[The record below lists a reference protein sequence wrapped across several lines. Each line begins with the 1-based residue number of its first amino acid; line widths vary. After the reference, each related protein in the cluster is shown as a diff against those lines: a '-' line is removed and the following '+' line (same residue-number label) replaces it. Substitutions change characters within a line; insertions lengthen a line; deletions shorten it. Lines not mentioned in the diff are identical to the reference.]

1 MAKIKRDLPNNEY
14 QAAVGANSPSVSNVF
29 ATIADIVASGGIQHA
44 VASGTNT
51 YTVTIPGVI
60 AYTDGDAYL
69 VRFTNGNDA
78 DSTININS
86 LGVKTL
92 TKKANVQVTGGDI
105 VAGQEML
112 IIYDGTNFQCIQT
125 TANQLFAYVTNDDS
139 VTITAGQ
146 PVYAFGAAG
155 NRMSVKLANNT
166 GDATSAQTV
175 GLVFS
180 SSIAPNQRGFV
191 ITQGVIDGLNTGT
204 YNPGDQLYLGAKAG
218 SLTDVKPYAPNH
230 LVYIG
235 IVEIANAGNGQI
247 YVKPQNGYELDELH
261 DVDLITHG
269 FWASVLEGYPRL
281 FEGINI
287 GNNVIVGWKTIIM
300 SGVTICDNVVIGS
313 HSTVTKSL
321 TTEKG
326 IYVGSPAKLVKTV
339 VEPSYT
345 EKLLILDSVVK
356 EFKTLMSYYDVDK
369 LDTKISW
376 PILTVNDLNINVVN
390 LTYTGTHDKTSDAFR
405 DFARRYGIRVY
416 APHGYV
422 FNLAR
427 I

>member
-1 MAKIKRDLPNNEY
+1 MVCHTGHINLAQPI
-14 QAAVGANSPSVSNVF
+14 
-29 ATIADIVASGGIQHA
+29 TI
-44 VASGTNT
+44 
-51 YTVTIPGVI
+51 
-60 AYTDGDAYL
+60 GD
-69 VRFTNGNDA
+69 D
-78 DSTININS
+78 
-86 LGVKTL
+86 
-92 TKKANVQVTGGDI
+92 
-105 VAGQEML
+105 
-112 IIYDGTNFQCIQT
+112 
-125 TANQLFAYVTNDDS
+125 
-139 VTITAGQ
+139 
-146 PVYAFGAAG
+146 
-155 NRMSVKLANNT
+155 
-166 GDATSAQTV
+166 V
-175 GLVFS
+175 GLS
-180 SSIAPNQRGFV
+180 
-191 ITQGVIDGLNTGT
+191 
-204 YNPGDQLYLGAKAG
+204 
-218 SLTDVKPYAPNH
+218 
-230 LVYIG
+230 
-235 IVEIANAGNGQI
+235 
-247 YVKPQNGYELDELH
+247 H

-390 LTYTGTHDKTSDAFR
+390 LTYTGTHEKTSDAFR